1 MIAADEWHKYQES
14 YVKYGIDLAPETEER
29 PKRRRPENPL

>member
-14 YVKYGIDLAPETEER
+14 YVKYGIDLEPEKSAR
-29 PKRRRPENPL
+29 SVNLSRSP